1 MMPPS
6 STADSSRAL
15 ALHYRKRGDIWH
27 CRGSVRVGRETH
39 TVLEFSTGYITLSD
53 ARTAGGAREAE
64 IRRDALD
71 GPAGRANRLTI
82 ADCLAAYVIR
92 QGGIGVQDER
102 RVAALNDAI
111 GGHRLAEAPAAWR
124 EWMASHPASSAG
136 TLARYRNTLQAAL
149 TYGAMVHATTAPKL
163 APVRLPRD
171 AGQSVPIL
179 APAEAERLLAAYNP
193 HAWAPVVLLADQG
206 MRTQEA
212 LQLDWREVDCERAEL
227 RIGAHRTK
235 TGRGRAVPMTH
246 RVEVLLRWMWE
257 ARARP
262 VEGAVFMS
270 TKKEPYRDTRG
281 MGGNPLAQAHTTAL
295 RHAKIKGFRV
305 HDWRHLWAAR
315 MVMAG
320 VDLFTIMR
328 LGGWSSLRMVEQ
340 RYGAV
345 TAQHMREAVRKRA

>member
-1 MMPPS
+1 M
-6 STADSSRAL
+6 AL
-15 ALHYRKRGDIWH
+15 SYRKRGEVWH
-27 CRGSVRVGRETH
+27 CRGSVRVGRETF
-39 TVLEFSTGYITLSD
+39 TVPEFSTGCTALAD
-53 ARTAGGAREAE
+53 ARTAGSAHEAE

-71 GPAGRANRLTI
+71 GPAGRARRLTI

-102 RVAALNDAI
+102 RVDAMNEAI

-124 EWMASHPASSAG
+124 EWMASHPASSPG
-136 TLARYRNTLQAAL
+136 TLARYKNTLQAAL
-149 TYGAMVHATTAPKL
+149 NYGATVHATTAPKL
-163 APVRLPRD
+163 PAVRLPRD
-171 AGQSVPIL
+171 AGQSVPL
-179 APAEAERLLAAYNP
+179 LTRAEAERLLAAYNP

-212 LQLDWREVDCERAEL
+212 LQLDWREVDCEQAEL

-235 TGRGRAVPMTH
+235 TGRGRAVPMTL

-262 VEGAVFMS
+262 TEGAVFMS
-270 TKKEPYRDTRG
+270 NKGEPYRDTRG

-295 RHAKIKGFRV
+295 LHAGVKGFRV

-315 MVMAG
+315 MLMDG
-320 VDLFTIMR
+320 KDLFTIMK
-328 LGGWSSLRMVEQ
+328 LGGWSSLRMIEG

-345 TAQHMREAVRKRA
+345 TTQHMRDAVRKRA